1 VDFTNCVK
9 FEDFVELRFHMR
21 SLGISS
27 LRFCRNGVLVGVLI
41 WTLIAGVLGGC
52 ASRPQVHSTS
62 QHRAFSL
69 QANDLETH
77 GLAFITPSTVTTQEE
92 DKQAL
97 AFTFAEALMKERPAI
112 KCVTLSETLGAINRN
127 GLAEAYKLMFEEYR
141 YTGILRLDVLQKVGN
156 VTGSRYVAQL
166 KLAGF
171 RQDSDSR
178 FSVFGLRVL
187 GTKQADIRLFFQIWN
202 TENGTIAWEASQEV
216 TYAYDDFLE
225 KTITFRAVVEET
237 ARRIISLL
245 PSG

>member
-1 VDFTNCVK
+1 METQIAILSK
-9 FEDFVELRFHMR
+9 FGRYRLLTGM
-21 SLGISS
+21 LMGM
-27 LRFCRNGVLVGVLI
+27 L
-41 WTLIAGVLGGC
+41 TAGVLAGC
-52 ASRPQVHSTS
+52 ASRPQVHSTA

-69 QANDLETH
+69 RANDLETH

-97 AFTFAEALMKERPAI
+97 ALTFAETMMKERPEI

-141 YTGILRLDVLQKVGN
+141 YTGILRRDVLQKVGN
-156 VTGSRYVAQL
+156 VAGSRYVAQL

-202 TENGTIAWEASQEV
+202 TEDGTIAWEASQEV
-216 TYAYDDFLE
+216 TYAYDDYLE

-245 PSG
+245 PRS